1 MNAWV
6 SSCFPTELHC
16 LVSGRLTSNHSWG
29 PISNL
34 TISRHEVFLPTWVSC
49 DPPPFCAILPLMLQY
64 HAVVVRDWLQLK
76 IYTYFTLHCPII
88 LYECPNIDRT
98 CMICQ
103 THAGAVGCKRHKGMI
118 FTFKKNSLMEK
129 ADPDLQSYRAVCLIS
144 PMGSL
149 SVKAKVQ
156 SFFYVQHKAEH
167 TVDAQEIALN
177 LNQHRRRAPGRLVST
192 KATAML
198 LGLHWAAS
206 FMKWW

>member
-49 DPPPFCAILPLMLQY
+49 DPPPFCAILPLMIQY

-156 SFFYVQHKAEH
+156 SFMS
-167 TVDAQEIALN
+167 
-177 LNQHRRRAPGRLVST
+177 ST
-192 KATAML
+192 KLSTQWMPKRLHWTWISTEEEL
-198 LGLHWAAS
+198 LGDLS
-206 FMKWW
+206 PQRQLPCF

>member
-16 LVSGRLTSNHSWG
+16 LVSGRLASNHSWE
-29 PISNL
+29 PISNF
-34 TISRHEVFLPTWVSC
+34 TISCHEVFLPTWVSC
-49 DPPPFCAILPLMLQY
+49 DPPTSCAILPLMIQY
-64 HAVVVRDWLQLK
+64 HAEVVCDWLQLK

-156 SFFYVQHKAEH
+156 SFMS
-167 TVDAQEIALN
+167 
-177 LNQHRRRAPGRLVST
+177 ST
-192 KATAML
+192 KLSTQWMPKRLHWTWISTEEEL
-198 LGLHWAAS
+198 LGDLS
-206 FMKWW
+206 PQRQLPCF